1 MGAVVSRQSTWGFN
15 SEFRFQITKTFTMLM
30 PKRNR
35 KLIFENL
42 FKEGV
47 LVCKKDPYAPKHAEI
62 DVPNL
67 HVMKACQSLVSK
79 GYLKEKFSWGYHYFT
94 LTNEGIQFL
103 REYLHL
109 PTEIVPAT
117 LKRQQKATDK
127 ARPRVNAA
135 RPAYQ
140 NQDRDAY
147 RGGDKK
153 ADVGAGAGNFE
164 FRGGFG
170 RGRGAPQQ

>member
-1 MGAVVSRQSTWGFN
+1 MG
-15 SEFRFQITKTFTMLM
+15 
-30 PKRNR
+30 

-117 LKRQQKATDK
+117 TRTRTVMPTGVVTRKLMLVAEPATLNSEEDS
-127 ARPRVNAA
+127 
-135 RPAYQ
+135 
-140 NQDRDAY
+140 D
-147 RGGDKK
+147 
-153 ADVGAGAGNFE
+153 ADVVPLSNKCNK
-164 FRGGFG
+164 FG
-170 RGRGAPQQ
+170 LLWTSKKKILTFY

>member
-1 MGAVVSRQSTWGFN
+1 MG
-15 SEFRFQITKTFTMLM
+15 
-30 PKRNR
+30 

-79 GYLKEKFSWGYHYFT
+79 GYLKEKFSWGYHY
-94 LTNEGIQFL
+94 LPLPNEGIQFL
-103 REYLHL
+103 RESLPL

-140 NQDRDAY
+140 NQDRDA
-147 RGGDKK
+147 
-153 ADVGAGAGNFE
+153 
-164 FRGGFG
+164 
-170 RGRGAPQQ
+170 